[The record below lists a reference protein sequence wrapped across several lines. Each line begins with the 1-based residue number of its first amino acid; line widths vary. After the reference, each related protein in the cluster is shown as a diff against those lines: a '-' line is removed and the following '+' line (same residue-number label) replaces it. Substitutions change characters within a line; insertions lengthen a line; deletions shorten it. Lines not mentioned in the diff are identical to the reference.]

1 MRAAGGVHAGD
12 LAVFGVDG
20 GGFGLLVDVHA
31 VLGAAFGQPP
41 DHGVVAHDAAGGVEH
56 GAMDGKGDIL
66 GDVQRRHQF
75 LGFLGVDE
83 VALHAVELGG
93 GDGHAGRLHGRF
105 AVHQVEVAAVVEH
118 QVEVQLLGQ
127 HRPQVQRL
135 LIERHVVL
143 GALVGP
149 HDGRVAPGAAES
161 DVALFND
168 GHIRDAVLLGQV
180 IGRGQ
185 TVKAAADDHRIV
197 AGLQSGFVAPQGLGF
212 PEHTLSL
219 NGYKMKNGA
228 RWRR

>member
-1 MRAAGGVHAGD
+1 M
-12 LAVFGVDG
+12 
-20 GGFGLLVDVHA
+20 
-31 VLGAAFGQPP
+31 
-41 DHGVVAHDAAGGVEH
+41 AHDAAGGVEH
-56 GAMDGKGDIL
+56 GPMDGKGDIL

-118 QVEVQLLGQ
+118 QVEVQLFGQ
-127 HRPQVQRL
+127 HRPQVQGF
-135 LIERHVVL
+135 LIERHIIL
-143 GALVGP
+143 RALVGP
-149 HDGRVAPGAAES
+149 NDRRVAPGAAES

-168 GHIRDAVLLGQV
+168 GHIRDTVLLGQV
-180 IGRGQ
+180 ISRGQ
-185 TVKAAADDHRIV
+185 TVKATADDHRIV

-219 NGYKMKNGA
+219 HRYKMKNVWVKKNHQTTSWGG
-228 RWRR
+228 WYLNEIKYVNIKIEI